1 MFTILAIPLYLL
13 SVREIPFYSYV
24 SVMCCC
30 ESEYVVC
37 FRASSVSLANDAVE
51 DIDAN
56 ARYISVC
63 ACDYISLI

>member
-13 SVREIPFYSYV
+13 SLREIPFYSYV
-24 SVMCCC
+24 SVLCCY

-37 FRASSVSLANDAVE
+37 FRASRVSLTNDAVE

-56 ARYISVC
+56 ARYIS
-63 ACDYISLI
+63 DYISLI